1 MVKRLDSSKQG
12 HAVTPQMLIVMGAI
26 AGIVTGIAGE
36 PTLLGVADTVTTL
49 FIRLLRLVSLPL
61 IFFSLLST
69 LTGMGSLQTVKRLGG
84 LVLRYTLLTTVIAA
98 CIALGLFLTVA
109 PNRPIPHFGAAPLGL
124 PHSTTSLG
132 VSIPSESLGTKSPSD
147 PHSEEVCLSCL
158 QQSATP
164 HNALI
169 PPEPLAK
176 GPPERLEELSGEKA
190 NPRRGYWGYV
200 MEIVPGDFVS
210 PFLKGNVVSVLL
222 LAALLSLAV
231 LGLPQERRKRLHI
244 LFDDL
249 FAAVMG
255 LTGLILKLLP
265 LAVWAFVADF
275 YTQLGQRTLGSLVLY
290 LLCVVAANVLQAT
303 VVLPLL
309 LVRKGFSPLHTF
321 RCMLPA
327 LTVAFFAKSSS
338 AALPAAIQ
346 SAETRLG
353 LPKSVARFSFP
364 LCTTI
369 NMNACAAFILITVLF
384 VSMHHGVTYSPW
396 ELVGWVFIATLAAVG
411 NAGVPM
417 GCYLLAS
424 AILANLHIPLH
435 LMGVIL
441 PFYAL
446 IDMLESAI
454 NVWSDACVSCAVAAD
469 LRSPSPGQATL
480 R

>member
-1 MVKRLDSSKQG
+1 M
-12 HAVTPQMLIVMGAI
+12 TPQTLILVGAA
-26 AGIVTGIAGE
+26 AGVITGIAGE
-36 PTLLGVADTVTTL
+36 PTLLGAADTVTTL

-69 LTGMGSLQTVKRLGG
+69 LTGMGSLRTVKRLGG

-98 CIALGLFLTVA
+98 CIALGLFLTIAPSQPASDFIGLASSAPRSVA
-109 PNRPIPHFGAAPLGL
+109 
-124 PHSTTSLG
+124 
-132 VSIPSESLGTKSPSD
+132 
-147 PHSEEVCLSCL
+147 
-158 QQSATP
+158 
-164 HNALI
+164 I
-169 PPEPLAK
+169 PPEPLGAS
-176 GPPERLEELSGEKA
+176 PRSG
-190 NPRRGYWGYV
+190 GYWGYV
-200 MEIVPGDFVS
+200 MEIVPGDFVT
-210 PFLKGNVVSVLL
+210 PFLKGNVMSVLL
-222 LAALLSLAV
+222 LATLLSLAV
-231 LGLPQERRKRLHI
+231 LGLPRERRKRLHT

-249 FAAVMG
+249 FSAVMG
-255 LTGLILKLLP
+255 LTAIILKLLP

-275 YTQLGQRTLGSLVLY
+275 YTQLGHRTLGSLALY
-290 LLCVVAANVLQAT
+290 LLCVVAANILQAG

-309 LVRKGFSPLHTF
+309 LLRKGFSPLRAF

-353 LPKSVARFSFP
+353 LPKSVTRFSFP

-384 VSMHHGVTYSPW
+384 VSMHHGVTYSSW

-424 AILANLHIPLH
+424 AILASLHIPLH

-469 LRSPSPGQATL
+469 LQKQDENTDDTSESTP
-480 R
+480 